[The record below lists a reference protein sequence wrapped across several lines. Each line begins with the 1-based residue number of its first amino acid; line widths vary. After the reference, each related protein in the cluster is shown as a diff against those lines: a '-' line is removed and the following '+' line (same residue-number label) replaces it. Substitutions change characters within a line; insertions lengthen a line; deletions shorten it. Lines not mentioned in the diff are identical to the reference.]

1 MANEITIALSGS
13 QLAVALGLPLKG
25 LDLPL
30 EAVHPLPEIK
40 AGSLSFSRNE
50 METPVDR
57 PATIIG
63 MRAEN
68 PGAGALLVSDNPRL
82 DFARALQWIKAAGGF
97 DGMRQPPELHPTV
110 VVGKGVFID
119 DAVVIGKGTVI
130 GHNVVISSG
139 VRIGANCVIKSGAVI
154 GEDGFGFERDGAGVP
169 IRLVHLGGVSIGDN
183 VEVGSLTTVC
193 RGTLSD
199 TVIEDDAKI
208 DDHVHIAHNVR
219 VGRGALITA
228 CAEISGGV
236 SIADGVWIGPN
247 ASVMQKIEI
256 GRGALVGIGSNVI
269 RSVPDGLVVAGNPAR
284 VINGK

>member
-13 QLAVALGLPLKG
+13 QLALALGLPLKG

-30 EAVHPLPEIK
+30 TAVNSLPEIK
-40 AGSLSFSRNE
+40 TGSLSFARNQ
-50 METPVDR
+50 MGVPIDR
-57 PATIIG
+57 AATIIG
-63 MRAEN
+63 VAEEN
-68 PGAGALLVSDNPRL
+68 SGAGAVIVSNNPRL

-97 DGMRQPPELHPTV
+97 EGTRRPPELHPTV

-119 DAVVIGKGTVI
+119 DDVTVGKGTII

-139 VRIGANCVIKSGAVI
+139 VRIGSDCLIKSGAVI
-154 GEDGFGFERDGAGVP
+154 GEDGFGFERDDAGVP
-169 IRLVHLGGVSIGDN
+169 VRLVHLGGVSIGDN

-199 TVIEDDAKI
+199 TVIEDNAKI
-208 DDHVHIAHNVR
+208 DDHVHVAHNVR

-247 ASVMQKIEI
+247 VSIMQKIKI
-256 GRGALVGIGSNVI
+256 GRGAFVGIGSNVI
-269 RSVPDGLVVAGNPAR
+269 RSVSDGLVVAGNPAR
-284 VINGK
+284 VINSK